1 MWLLLH
7 TGEKP
12 FSFFLSFFGE
22 GCYHHSLYIV
32 EVGHRFY
39 FFGGRRGKTMG
50 GSSQKAGVWLCIISA
65 FEIYC
70 VHLARRRLCG
80 VLGREQVCFVPQ
92 EFCFPSAYLPPH
104 VDPSS
109 FNFSPPSRVG
119 NRIFPS
125 AAPYCQSPVQ
135 AYVAPGKNGSRTI
148 HSFHSCCHV
157 FPHHS
162 SHFYGKCSPGYKWQ
176 SPGRKPVLK

>member
-7 TGEKP
+7 TGEKD

-22 GCYHHSLYIV
+22 GGYPHSLYVV
-32 EVGHRFY
+32 EVGHRFC
-39 FFGGRRGKTMG
+39 FFGGRRGKMMG

-70 VHLARRRLCG
+70 VHLARRRLCR

-92 EFCFPSAYLPPH
+92 EFRFPSASLPPH

-109 FNFSPPSRVG
+109 FNFSPPSTVG

-125 AAPYCQSPVQ
+125 AAPYCHSSVQ
-135 AYVAPGKNGSRTI
+135 AYVAPSKNGSRTI